1 MSTKSDQ
8 TNESSQSPDTGRSY
22 KEQTRARSPSEIKKS
37 VENPEMICKFEGF
50 SNMTAPEKV
59 KFPPT
64 EALSCLVKLELT
76 AVSRSHS
83 DPSAMTI
90 YRGRQ

>member
-37 VENPEMICKFEGF
+37 VEKSGNDLQVRRFQQHDGARKSE
-50 SNMTAPEKV
+50 V
-59 KFPPT
+59 PT
-64 EALSCLVKLELT
+64 YRALSCLVKLELT